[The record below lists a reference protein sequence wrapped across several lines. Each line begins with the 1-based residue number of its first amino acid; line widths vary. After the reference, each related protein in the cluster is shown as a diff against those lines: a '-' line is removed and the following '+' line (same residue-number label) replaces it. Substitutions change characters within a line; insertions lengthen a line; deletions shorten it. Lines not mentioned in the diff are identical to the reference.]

1 MLKRQACIL
10 VVDDEAAN
18 RQLLEI
24 HLKAAGFQAQC
35 AASGAEA
42 LRLVAEGAPDLVLL
56 DLMMPG
62 MDGYEV
68 TARLKEDPATR
79 TVPIILVTA
88 LGDREARLRGLQVG
102 AEEFLTKPVDRAELL
117 VRVRNL
123 LRLKELH
130 DLLEDHN
137 RVLEETVAL
146 RTLEL
151 KDAYRET
158 IHVMTRAAEHK
169 DEETGAHVKRISA
182 YCKEVAEALGM
193 DGPFCQQIYFAS
205 PMHDVGKIGIPDA
218 VLLKPGPFTA
228 EEWAIMKTHSVLGA
242 KILAKG
248 ESPYLKMGATIASSH
263 HERWDGGGYPHG
275 LKGEQ
280 IPLEGRIM
288 NICDQYDAL
297 RSRRPYK
304 PALTHERVMEIITQG
319 DGRTVPG
326 HFDPVVLEAFR
337 KRSDQMRET
346 FDSMD
351 D

>member
-1 MLKRQACIL
+1 MKSEAHIL
-10 VVDDEAAN
+10 VVDDEVAN

-24 HLKAAGFQAQC
+24 HLKTAGFQAQC

-42 LRLVAEGAPDLVLL
+42 LRLIAEAAPDLVLL

-68 TARLKEDPATR
+68 TAKLKEDPATR
-79 TVPIILVTA
+79 TIPIILVTA
-88 LGDREARLRGLQVG
+88 LGDRNARLRGLEVG
-102 AEEFLTKPVDRAELL
+102 AEEFLTKPVDRSELL

-123 LRLKELH
+123 LRLKELN
-130 DLLEDHN
+130 DLLKDHN

-146 RTLEL
+146 RTLAL
-151 KDAYRET
+151 KEAYRET
-158 IHVMTRAAEHK
+158 IYVMTRAAEHK

-182 YCKEVAEALGM
+182 YCKEIAEALGM
-193 DGPFCQQIYFAS
+193 DGSFCQQIYFAS

-218 VLLKPGPFTA
+218 VLLKPGAFTA
-228 EEWAIMKTHSVLGA
+228 EEWAIMKTHSQLGA

-248 ESPYLKMGATIASSH
+248 ESPYLKMGATIAISH

-275 LKGEQ
+275 LKGEE

-297 RSRRPYK
+297 RSKRPYK
-304 PALTHERVMEIITQG
+304 PALPHVRAMEIITQG

-326 HFDPVVLEAFR
+326 HFDPAVLAAFQTR
-337 KRSDQMRET
+337 ADQMRET

>member
-1 MLKRQACIL
+1 MKSQAHIL
-10 VVDDEAAN
+10 VVDDEVAN

-24 HLKAAGFQAQC
+24 HLRTAGFQAQC

-42 LRLVAEGAPDLVLL
+42 LRLVAEAAPDLILL

-68 TARLKEDPATR
+68 TVRLKEDPATR
-79 TVPIILVTA
+79 TIPIILVTA
-88 LGDREARLRGLQVG
+88 LGDRDARLRGLELG

-123 LRLKELH
+123 LRLKQLH
-130 DLLEDHN
+130 DLVQDQN
-137 RVLEETVAL
+137 RTLEETVAL

-151 KDAYRET
+151 KEAYRET

-169 DEETGAHVKRISA
+169 DEETGAHVKRIST
-182 YCKEVAEALGM
+182 YCKEVSEALGM
-193 DGPFCQQIYFAS
+193 DGVFGQQIYFAS

-218 VLLKPGPFTA
+218 ILLKPGSFTG
-228 EEWAIMKTHSVLGA
+228 EEWAVMKTHSALGA

-248 ESPYLKMGATIASSH
+248 QSPYLKMGATIAISH

-275 LKGEQ
+275 LKGDE
-280 IPLEGRIM
+280 IPLAGRIM

-297 RSRRPYK
+297 RSKRPYK
-304 PALTHERVMEIITQG
+304 PALPHERAMEIITKG

-326 HFDPVVLEAFR
+326 HFDPAVLAAFQAR
-337 KRSDQMRET
+337 ASQLREC